1 MKKLYEKNEV
11 LFAVGAIVI
20 YVVAAGTARG
30 NFGDDSPWMLAV
42 LAALTAALGWF
53 LAKNQLLEKYGLTFW
68 PESRRFL
75 YFIPFG
81 ILAVMN
87 LRMGIRPHYGPMGQ
101 VLAVLSMGL
110 VGFLEE
116 LIFRG
121 FLFRAIE
128 KESHTRAVVISAVTF
143 GAGHIVN
150 LLTGQA
156 TAETA
161 MQILYATAIGF
172 AFVTAYD
179 RGGSLW
185 PCVLTHSLVNI
196 TSKFSNEQSP
206 LGEVLIPAGAVLIIV
221 LSAAYTVYM
230 VKKCPKRG
238 EGGLRP

>member
-1 MKKLYEKNEV
+1 MKKLYEKNE
-11 LFAVGAIVI
+11 LSFAIWAIVA

-30 NFGDDSPWMLAV
+30 NLGDGSPWMLAV
-42 LAALTAALGWF
+42 LAALTAVLARF
-53 LAKNQLLEKYGLTFW
+53 LVKNQLLSKYGLTSW

-87 LRMGIRPHYGPMGQ
+87 LRMGVRPHYGPGGQ
-101 VLAVLSMGL
+101 VCAVLSMGL

-121 FLFRAIE
+121 LLFRAIE
-128 KESHTRAVVISAVTF
+128 KESHTRAIVISAVTF

-156 TAETA
+156 TAETL
-161 MQILYATAIGF
+161 MQILYATAVGF
-172 AFVTAYD
+172 AFVIAYD
-179 RGGSLW
+179 RSGSLW

-196 TSKFSNEQSP
+196 TSKFSGDPSEIGAFP
-206 LGEVLIPAGAVLIIV
+206 VPAGEVIIIV
-221 LSAAYTVYM
+221 LSAAYAVYM
-230 VKKCPKRG
+230 VKKCPQKPMG
-238 EGGLRP
+238 

>member
-1 MKKLYEKNEV
+1 MKKLYEKNE
-11 LFAVGAIVI
+11 LSFAIGAIVV
-20 YVVAAGTARG
+20 YVMAAGTARG

-42 LAALTAALGWF
+42 LAALTAVFAWF
-53 LAKNQLLEKYGLTFW
+53 LVKNHLLCKYGLTFW

-87 LRMGIRPHYGPMGQ
+87 LRMGVRLHYDPLGQ
-101 VLAVLSMGL
+101 VCAVLSMGL

-150 LLTGQA
+150 LLMGQA
-156 TAETA
+156 TAETL
-161 MQILYATAIGF
+161 MQILNATAIGF
-172 AFVTAYD
+172 AFVIAFD
-179 RGGSLW
+179 RSGSLW
-185 PCVLTHSLVNI
+185 PCILTHSLVNI
-196 TSKFSNEQSP
+196 TSKFS
-206 LGEVLIPAGAVLIIV
+206 GEPVEFGAFPVLAGEILVMV
-221 LSAAYTVYM
+221 LSAAYAVYL
-230 VKKCPKRG
+230 VKKCPKMPMG
-238 EGGLRP
+238 

>member
-1 MKKLYEKNEV
+1 MKKLYEKNE
-11 LFAVGAIVI
+11 LAFSIGTIVV

-42 LAALTAALGWF
+42 LAALTAVLAWF
-53 LAKNQLLEKYGLTFW
+53 LVKNQLLEKYGLTFW

-81 ILAVMN
+81 ILAVLN
-87 LRMGIRPHYGPMGQ
+87 FRMGVRLHYGPVGQ
-101 VLAVLSMGL
+101 VCAVLSMGL

-121 FLFRAIE
+121 LLFRAIE
-128 KESHTRAVVISAVTF
+128 KESHTRAIVISAVTF

-156 TAETA
+156 TAETL
-161 MQILYATAIGF
+161 MQILYATAVGF
-172 AFVTAYD
+172 AFVIAYD
-179 RGGSLW
+179 RSGSLW

-196 TSKFSNEQSP
+196 TSKFSGDPSEFGAFP
-206 LGEVLIPAGAVLIIV
+206 VPAGEVLIIV
-221 LSAAYTVYM
+221 LSAAYAVYM
-230 VKKCPKRG
+230 VKKCPQKPMG
-238 EGGLRP
+238 